1 MVGPRRRGNR
11 KAVDERS
18 ERGRVDFTDTP
29 EEHEFRAELRRWIE
43 GQLPIPPIPE
53 DDEGRIAYLSALQSR
68 MHAAGLSALSFPV
81 EYGGRGLPPEYEAIL
96 LDEMGSVGL
105 PSAWH
110 YGYVA
115 RVILL
120 YGNEEQKRRFLPTA
134 FSGEERWCQGFSE
147 PGAGSDLGALS
158 TRAHLDGDSYLVNG
172 QKVWTT
178 EAKWA
183 DWCLLLVRTDPE
195 APTHRAMS
203 CFIVPIDTPGLVVR
217 PFRQITG
224 AMEFAEL
231 FFDDVRVP
239 ASALVGEAGD
249 GWRIAMSTVSFER
262 GPGDVGFIA
271 DLRRS
276 IGHLTDVV
284 RAAPPAT
291 ADGDAPIRSGNRA
304 GALALARSI
313 VDVEVL
319 RVHVLR
325 SLSRRSAGL
334 ASEVDASVDK
344 LLMVRTEQALGH
356 AVLDL
361 HGAGVL
367 TGEEPEALHDYLWSR
382 AASVYGGS
390 AQIQRTIVATRL
402 LGLPRGA

>member
-1 MVGPRRRGNR
+1 MVSPVGEEIAGPATSAPRRG
-11 KAVDERS
+11 S
-18 ERGRVDFTDTP
+18 VDFRDTP

-43 GQLPIPPIPE
+43 DQRPIPPIPE
-53 DDEGRIAYLSALQSR
+53 DDEGRIAYLSSLQSR

-110 YGYVA
+110 YGYIA

-120 YGNEEQKRRFLPTA
+120 YGNEEQKRRFLPPA

-147 PGAGSDLGALS
+147 PGAGSDLGSLT
-158 TRAHLDGDSYLVNG
+158 TRAHLDGESYVVNG

-195 APTHRAMS
+195 APTQRAMS
-203 CFIVPIDTPGLVVR
+203 CFIVPIDAPGLVVR

-231 FFDDVRVP
+231 FFDDVRLPV
-239 ASALVGEAGD
+239 SARVGEAGE

-262 GPGDVGFIA
+262 GPGDVGYIA
-271 DLRRS
+271 DLRRT
-276 IGHLTDVV
+276 IGRLTDVV
-284 RAAPPAT
+284 RAGGPGGAAAASPRP
-291 ADGDAPIRSGNRA
+291 DGSREM
-304 GALALARSI
+304 ALRLARSV

-325 SLSRRSAGL
+325 SLSRRTAGL
-334 ASEVDASVDK
+334 ATEVDASVDK

-356 AVLDL
+356 AELDL

-390 AQIQRTIVATRL
+390 EQIQRTIVATRL
-402 LGLPRGA
+402 LGLPRGP

>member
-1 MVGPRRRGNR
+1 M
-11 KAVDERS
+11 
-18 ERGRVDFTDTP
+18 DFRDTP

-43 GQLPIPPIPE
+43 DQRPIPPLPE

-96 LDEMGSVGL
+96 LEEMGSVGL

-110 YGYVA
+110 YGYIA

-120 YGNEEQKRRFLPTA
+120 YGNEEQKRRFLPPA

-147 PGAGSDLGALS
+147 PGAGSDLGALT
-158 TRAHLDGDSYLVNG
+158 TRAHLDGESYVVNG

-183 DWCLLLVRTDPE
+183 DWCFLLVRTDPE

-203 CFIVPIDTPGLVVR
+203 CFIVPIDAPGLTVR

-239 ASALVGEAGD
+239 VSARVGEAGE

-262 GPGDVGFIA
+262 GPGDVGYIA
-271 DLRRS
+271 DLRRT
-276 IGHLTDVV
+276 IGRLTEVF
-284 RAAPPAT
+284 RAGHPGGGTETSPAPA
-291 ADGDAPIRSGNRA
+291 GNRER
-304 GALALARSI
+304 ALRLAQSV

-325 SLSRRSAGL
+325 SLSRRTAGL
-334 ASEVDASVDK
+334 ATEVDASVDK

-356 AVLDL
+356 AELDL

-390 AQIQRTIVATRL
+390 EQIQRTIVATRL
-402 LGLPRGA
+402 LGLPRGP

>member
-1 MVGPRRRGNR
+1 
-11 KAVDERS
+11 
-18 ERGRVDFTDTP
+18 VDFTDTP
-29 EEHEFRAELRRWIE
+29 EEHAFRAELRRWIE
-43 GQLPIPPIPE
+43 DQQPIPPIPE

-68 MHAAGLSALSFPV
+68 MHASGLSALSFPV
-81 EYGGRGLPPEYEAIL
+81 EYGGRGLPPEFEAIL
-96 LDEMGSVGL
+96 LDEMGSAGL

-120 YGNEEQKRRFLPTA
+120 YGNEEQKRRYLPTA

-158 TRAHLDGDSYLVNG
+158 TRARLDGDSYVVNG

-195 APTHRAMS
+195 APTQRAMS

-239 ASALVGEAGD
+239 ASAMVGEAGD

-271 DLRRS
+271 DLRRAL
-276 IGHLTDVV
+276 GRLTEAV
-284 RAAPPAT
+284 RTAAAT
-291 ADGDAPIRSGNRA
+291 DGEDAVGSGPREQ
-304 GALALARSI
+304 ALLLAQSM

-334 ASEVDASVDK
+334 ATEVDASVDK

-356 AVLDL
+356 AALDL
-361 HGAGVL
+361 HGAGAL

-390 AQIQRTIVATRL
+390 EQIQRTLVATRL

>member
-1 MVGPRRRGNR
+1 
-11 KAVDERS
+11 
-18 ERGRVDFTDTP
+18 VDFTDTP
-29 EEHEFRAELRRWIE
+29 EEHAFRAELRQWIE
-43 GQLPIPPIPE
+43 GERPIPPLPE

-81 EYGGRGLPPEYEAIL
+81 EYGGRGFPPEFEAIL

-120 YGNEEQKRRFLPTA
+120 YGNEEQKRRFLPPA

-147 PGAGSDLGALS
+147 PGAGSDLGALT
-158 TRAHLDGDSYLVNG
+158 TRAHLDGGSYVVNG

-203 CFIVPIDTPGLVVR
+203 CFIVPIDAPGLTVR

-239 ASALVGEAGD
+239 VSARVGEAGE

-262 GPGDVGFIA
+262 GPGDVGYIA
-271 DLRRS
+271 DLRRT
-276 IGHLTDVV
+276 IGRLTDVV
-284 RAAPPAT
+284 RAGGPGGAPPGEGPDPA
-291 ADGDAPIRSGNRA
+291 GNREM
-304 GALALARSI
+304 ALRLAQSM

-325 SLSRRSAGL
+325 SLSRRTAGL
-334 ASEVDASVDK
+334 ATEVDASVDK

-356 AVLDL
+356 VELDL

-367 TGEEPEALHDYLWSR
+367 TGEEPEALYDYLWSR

-390 AQIQRTIVATRL
+390 EQIQRTIVATRL
-402 LGLPRGA
+402 LGLPRGP

>member
-1 MVGPRRRGNR
+1 
-11 KAVDERS
+11 
-18 ERGRVDFTDTP
+18 
-29 EEHEFRAELRRWIE
+29 
-43 GQLPIPPIPE
+43 
-53 DDEGRIAYLSALQSR
+53 
-68 MHAAGLSALSFPV
+68 V

-96 LDEMGSVGL
+96 LEEMGSVGL

-110 YGYVA
+110 YGYIA

-120 YGNEEQKRRFLPTA
+120 YGNEEQKRRFLPPA

-147 PGAGSDLGALS
+147 PGAGSDLGALT
-158 TRAHLDGDSYLVNG
+158 TRAHLDGDSYVVNG

-183 DWCLLLVRTDPE
+183 DWCFLLARTDPE

-203 CFIVPIDTPGLVVR
+203 CFIVPIDAPGLTVR

-239 ASALVGEAGD
+239 VSARVGEAGE

-262 GPGDVGFIA
+262 GPGDVGYIA
-271 DLRRS
+271 DLRRT
-276 IGHLTDVV
+276 IGRLTDVV
-284 RAAPPAT
+284 RAGDPGGGTEASPAPA
-291 ADGDAPIRSGNRA
+291 GNRER
-304 GALALARSI
+304 ALRLAQSI

-325 SLSRRSAGL
+325 SLSRRTAGL
-334 ASEVDASVDK
+334 ATEVDASVDK

-356 AVLDL
+356 AELDL

-390 AQIQRTIVATRL
+390 EQIQRTIVATRL
-402 LGLPRGA
+402 LGLPRGP

>member
-1 MVGPRRRGNR
+1 M
-11 KAVDERS
+11 
-18 ERGRVDFTDTP
+18 DFRDTP

-43 GQLPIPPIPE
+43 DQRPIPPIPE

-110 YGYVA
+110 YGYIA

-120 YGNEEQKRRFLPTA
+120 YGNEEQKRRFLPPA

-147 PGAGSDLGALS
+147 PGAGSDLGSLT
-158 TRAHLDGDSYLVNG
+158 TRAHRDGESYVVNG

-195 APTHRAMS
+195 APTQRAMS
-203 CFIVPIDTPGLVVR
+203 CFIVPISAPGLTVR

-231 FFDDVRVP
+231 FFDDVRLPV
-239 ASALVGEAGD
+239 SARVGEAGE

-262 GPGDVGFIA
+262 GPGDVGYIA
-271 DLRRS
+271 DLRRA
-276 IGHLTDVV
+276 IGRLTDVV
-284 RAAPPAT
+284 RAGHPGGAAATSPAPA
-291 ADGDAPIRSGNRA
+291 GNREM
-304 GALALARSI
+304 ALRLAPSV

-325 SLSRRSAGL
+325 SLSRRTAGL
-334 ASEVDASVDK
+334 ATEVDASVDK

-356 AVLDL
+356 AELDL

-367 TGEEPEALHDYLWSR
+367 TGEQPEALHDYLWSR

-390 AQIQRTIVATRL
+390 EQIQRTLVATRL
-402 LGLPRGA
+402 LGMPRGS

>member
-1 MVGPRRRGNR
+1 M
-11 KAVDERS
+11 
-18 ERGRVDFTDTP
+18 DFRDTP

-43 GQLPIPPIPE
+43 GQRPIPPIPE

-110 YGYVA
+110 YGYIA

-120 YGNEEQKRRFLPTA
+120 YGNEEQKGRFLPPA

-158 TRAHLDGDSYLVNG
+158 TRAHLDGDNYVVNG
-172 QKVWTT
+172 QKVWTS

-203 CFIVPIDTPGLVVR
+203 CFIVPTDAPGLVVR

-262 GPGDVGFIA
+262 GPGDVGYIA
-271 DLRRS
+271 DLRRT
-276 IGHLTDVV
+276 IGRLTDVV
-284 RAAPPAT
+284 RAARPAG
-291 ADGDAPIRSGNRA
+291 AEGENPVESGNREQ
-304 GALALARSI
+304 ALSLARSV

-325 SLSRRSAGL
+325 SLSRRTAGL
-334 ASEVDASVDK
+334 ATEVDASVDK

-356 AVLDL
+356 TVLDL

>member
-1 MVGPRRRGNR
+1 M
-11 KAVDERS
+11 
-18 ERGRVDFTDTP
+18 DFTDSP
-29 EEHEFRAELRRWIE
+29 AEHEFRTELRRWIE
-43 GQLPIPPIPE
+43 DQQPIPPIPE

-120 YGNEEQKRRFLPTA
+120 YGNEEQKRRFRPPA

-158 TRAHLDGDSYLVNG
+158 TRAHLDGDNYVING

-195 APTHRAMS
+195 APTQRAMS
-203 CFIVPIDTPGLVVR
+203 CFIVPIDAPGLVVR

-276 IGHLTDVV
+276 VGRLTEVV
-284 RAAPPAT
+284 RAAAPAGM
-291 ADGDAPIRSGNRA
+291 DGEAVNGEAVNGSSNRQQ
-304 GALALARSI
+304 ALSLARSV

-325 SLSRRSAGL
+325 SLSRRTAGL
-334 ASEVDASVDK
+334 ATEVDASVDK

-402 LGLPRGA
+402 LGLPRGT

>member
-1 MVGPRRRGNR
+1 M
-11 KAVDERS
+11 
-18 ERGRVDFTDTP
+18 DFADTP
-29 EEHEFRAELRRWIE
+29 EERAFRAELRQWIE
-43 GQLPIPPIPE
+43 GERPIPPLPE

-68 MHAAGLSALSFPV
+68 MHAAGLTALSFPV
-81 EYGGRGLPPEYEAIL
+81 EYGGRGFPPEYEAIL

-120 YGNEEQKRRFLPTA
+120 YGNEEQKRRYLPPA

-147 PGAGSDLGALS
+147 PGAGSDLGALT
-158 TRAHLDGDSYLVNG
+158 TRAHLDGESYVVNG
-172 QKVWTT
+172 QKVWTS

-195 APTHRAMS
+195 APTNRAMS
-203 CFIVPIDTPGLVVR
+203 CFIVPIDAPGLTVR

-239 ASALVGEAGD
+239 VSARVGDEGE

-262 GPGDVGFIA
+262 GPGDVGYIA
-271 DLRRS
+271 DLRRT
-276 IGHLTDVV
+276 IGRLTEVV
-284 RAAPPAT
+284 RAGGPAGATPEERATKEGGPAPA
-291 ADGDAPIRSGNRA
+291 GNREM
-304 GALALARSI
+304 ALRLAQSV

-325 SLSRRSAGL
+325 SLSRRTAGL
-334 ASEVDASVDK
+334 ATEVDASVDK

-356 AVLDL
+356 AELDL

-367 TGEEPEALHDYLWSR
+367 TGEEPEALYDYLWSR

-390 AQIQRTIVATRL
+390 EQIQRTIVATRL
-402 LGLPRGA
+402 LGLPRGP

>member
-1 MVGPRRRGNR
+1 M
-11 KAVDERS
+11 
-18 ERGRVDFTDTP
+18 DFTDTP
-29 EEHEFRAELRRWIE
+29 EEHAFRAELRRWIDS
-43 GQLPIPPIPE
+43 QRPIPPIPD

-81 EYGGRGLPPEYEAIL
+81 EYGGRGFPPEYEAIL

-120 YGNEEQKRRFLPTA
+120 YGNEEQKRRFLPPA

-147 PGAGSDLGALS
+147 PGAGSDLGAL
-158 TRAHLDGDSYLVNG
+158 TTHAHLDGESYVVNG

-195 APTHRAMS
+195 APTHQAMS
-203 CFIVPIDTPGLVVR
+203 CFIVPIDAPGLTVR

-239 ASALVGEAGD
+239 VSARVGEAGE

-262 GPGDVGFIA
+262 GPGDVGYIA
-271 DLRRS
+271 DLRRT
-276 IGHLTDVV
+276 IGRLTDVV
-284 RAAPPAT
+284 RAAGRGGGPEGGPA
-291 ADGDAPIRSGNRA
+291 PA
-304 GALALARSI
+304 GTREMALRLAQSM

-325 SLSRRSAGL
+325 SLSRRTAGL
-334 ASEVDASVDK
+334 ATEVDASVDK

-356 AVLDL
+356 AELDL

-390 AQIQRTIVATRL
+390 EQIQRTIVATRL
-402 LGLPRGA
+402 LGLPRGV

>member
-1 MVGPRRRGNR
+1 
-11 KAVDERS
+11 
-18 ERGRVDFTDTP
+18 VDFRDTP
-29 EEHEFRAELRRWIE
+29 EEHEFRAELRRWIQ
-43 GQLPIPPIPE
+43 GQQPIPPIPD

-68 MHAAGLSALSFPV
+68 MHAAGLTALSFPV
-81 EYGGRGLPPEYEAIL
+81 EYGGRGLPPEFEAIL
-96 LDEMGSVGL
+96 LDEMGSAGL

-115 RVILL
+115 RVIML

-158 TRAHLDGDSYLVNG
+158 TRAHLDGDTYVVNG

-195 APTHRAMS
+195 APTQRAMS
-203 CFIVPIDTPGLVVR
+203 CFIVPIDAPGLVVR

-271 DLRRS
+271 DLRRAV
-276 IGHLTDVV
+276 GRLTDVV
-284 RAAPPAT
+284 RAAAPAN
-291 ADGDAPIRSGNRA
+291 AGDEAPIGSAKRA
-304 GALALARSI
+304 QALALARSV

-334 ASEVDASVDK
+334 ATEVDASVDK

-390 AQIQRTIVATRL
+390 EQIQRTIVATRL
-402 LGLPRGA
+402 LGLPRGP

>member
-1 MVGPRRRGNR
+1 
-11 KAVDERS
+11 
-18 ERGRVDFTDTP
+18 VDFTDTP
-29 EEHEFRAELRRWIE
+29 EEDEFRAELRRWIE
-43 GQLPIPPIPE
+43 DQRPIPPIPE

-110 YGYVA
+110 YGYIA

-120 YGNEEQKRRFLPTA
+120 YGNEEQKRRFLPPA

-147 PGAGSDLGALS
+147 PGAGSDLGALT
-158 TRAHLDGDSYLVNG
+158 TRAHLDGESYVVNG

-195 APTHRAMS
+195 APTHQAMS
-203 CFIVPIDTPGLVVR
+203 CFIVPIDAPGLTVR

-239 ASALVGEAGD
+239 VSARVGEAGE

-262 GPGDVGFIA
+262 GPGDVGYIA
-271 DLRRS
+271 DLRRT
-276 IGHLTDVV
+276 IGRLTDVV
-284 RAAPPAT
+284 RAGHPGGGSEASAAPA
-291 ADGDAPIRSGNRA
+291 GSRERA
-304 GALALARSI
+304 LRLAQSM

-325 SLSRRSAGL
+325 SLSRRTAGL
-334 ASEVDASVDK
+334 ATEVDASVDK

-356 AVLDL
+356 AELDL

-390 AQIQRTIVATRL
+390 EQIQRTIVATRL
-402 LGLPRGA
+402 LGLPRSP

>member
-1 MVGPRRRGNR
+1 
-11 KAVDERS
+11 
-18 ERGRVDFTDTP
+18 VDFRDTP
-29 EEHEFRAELRRWIE
+29 EEHEFRAGLRRWIE
-43 GQLPIPPIPE
+43 EQRPIPPIPE
-53 DDEGRIAYLSALQSR
+53 DDEGRIAYLAALQSR
-68 MHAAGLSALSFPV
+68 MHKAGLSALSFPV

-110 YGYVA
+110 YGYIA

-120 YGNEEQKRRFLPTA
+120 YGNEEQKRRFLPPA

-147 PGAGSDLGALS
+147 PGAGSDLGALT
-158 TRAHLDGDSYLVNG
+158 TRAQRDGDSYVING
-172 QKVWTT
+172 QKVWTS

-183 DWCLLLVRTDPE
+183 DWCILLVRTDPD
-195 APTHRAMS
+195 APTQRAMS
-203 CFIVPIDTPGLVVR
+203 CFIVPTDAPGLVVR
-217 PFRQITG
+217 PFRQMTG
-224 AMEFAEL
+224 DMEFAEL

-239 ASALVGEAGD
+239 VSARVGEAGD

-262 GPGDVGFIA
+262 GPGDVGYIA

-276 IGHLTDVV
+276 LGRLTEVV
-284 RAAPPAT
+284 RT
-291 ADGDAPIRSGNRA
+291 AHRTGSPTAQAGPMDGERREL
-304 GALALARSI
+304 ALRLARSM

-325 SLSRRSAGL
+325 SLSRRLEGSAT
-334 ASEVDASVDK
+334 EVDASVDK

-356 AVLDL
+356 AVLDI
-361 HGAGVL
+361 HGSSVL
-367 TGEEPEALHDYLWSR
+367 LGREPEALHDYLWSR

-390 AQIQRTIVATRL
+390 EQIQRTIVATRL
-402 LGLPRGA
+402 LGLPRER

>member
-1 MVGPRRRGNR
+1 M
-11 KAVDERS
+11 
-18 ERGRVDFTDTP
+18 DFRDTP

-43 GQLPIPPIPE
+43 DQRPIPPIPE
-53 DDEGRIAYLSALQSR
+53 DDEGRIAYLSSLQSR

-110 YGYVA
+110 YGYIA

-120 YGNEEQKRRFLPTA
+120 YGNEEQKRRFLPPA

-147 PGAGSDLGALS
+147 PGAGSDLGSLT
-158 TRAHLDGDSYLVNG
+158 TRAHLDGESYVVNG

-195 APTHRAMS
+195 APTQRAMS
-203 CFIVPIDTPGLVVR
+203 CFIVPIDAPGLVVR

-231 FFDDVRVP
+231 FFDDVRLPV
-239 ASALVGEAGD
+239 SARVGEAGE

-262 GPGDVGFIA
+262 GPGDVGYIA
-271 DLRRS
+271 DLRRT
-276 IGHLTDVV
+276 IGRLTDVV
-284 RAAPPAT
+284 RAGGPGGAAAASPRP
-291 ADGDAPIRSGNRA
+291 DGSREM
-304 GALALARSI
+304 ALRLARSV

-325 SLSRRSAGL
+325 SLSRRTAGL
-334 ASEVDASVDK
+334 ATEVDASVDK

-356 AVLDL
+356 AELDL

-390 AQIQRTIVATRL
+390 EQIQRTIVATRL
-402 LGLPRGA
+402 LGLPRGP

>member
-1 MVGPRRRGNR
+1 
-11 KAVDERS
+11 
-18 ERGRVDFTDTP
+18 VDFRDTP
-29 EEHEFRAELRRWIE
+29 EEHAFRAELRQWIE
-43 GQLPIPPIPE
+43 GERPIPPLPE

-81 EYGGRGLPPEYEAIL
+81 EYGGRGFPPEYEAIL
-96 LDEMGSVGL
+96 LHEMGSVGL

-120 YGNEEQKRRFLPTA
+120 YGNEEQKRRYLPPA

-158 TRAHLDGDSYLVNG
+158 TRAHLDGGSYVVNG

-183 DWCLLLVRTDPE
+183 DWCLVLVRTDPE

-203 CFIVPIDTPGLVVR
+203 CFIVPIDAPGLTVR

-239 ASALVGEAGD
+239 VSARVGEEGE

-262 GPGDVGFIA
+262 GPGDVGYIA
-271 DLRRS
+271 DLQRT
-276 IGHLTDVV
+276 IGRLTDVV
-284 RAAPPAT
+284 RGGGPGGATPEEGPA
-291 ADGDAPIRSGNRA
+291 RA
-304 GALALARSI
+304 GTREMALRLAQSM

-325 SLSRRSAGL
+325 SLSRRTSGL
-334 ASEVDASVDK
+334 ATEVDASVDK

-356 AVLDL
+356 AQLDL
-361 HGAGVL
+361 YGAGVL
-367 TGEEPEALHDYLWSR
+367 TGEEPEALYDYLWSR

-390 AQIQRTIVATRL
+390 EQIQRTIVATRL
-402 LGLPRGA
+402 LGLPRGP

>member
-1 MVGPRRRGNR
+1 
-11 KAVDERS
+11 
-18 ERGRVDFTDTP
+18 VDFRDTP

-43 GQLPIPPIPE
+43 GQRPIPPIPE

-110 YGYVA
+110 YGYIA

-120 YGNEEQKRRFLPTA
+120 YGNEEQKGRFLPPA

-158 TRAHLDGDSYLVNG
+158 TRAHLDGDNYVVNG
-172 QKVWTT
+172 QKVWTS

-203 CFIVPIDTPGLVVR
+203 CFIVPTDAPGLVVR

-262 GPGDVGFIA
+262 GPGDVGYIA
-271 DLRRS
+271 DLRRT
-276 IGHLTDVV
+276 IGRLTDVV
-284 RAAPPAT
+284 RAARPAG
-291 ADGDAPIRSGNRA
+291 AEGENPVESGNREQ
-304 GALALARSI
+304 ALSLARSV

-325 SLSRRSAGL
+325 SLSRRTAGL
-334 ASEVDASVDK
+334 ATEVDASVDK

-356 AVLDL
+356 TVLDL

>member
-1 MVGPRRRGNR
+1 M
-11 KAVDERS
+11 
-18 ERGRVDFTDTP
+18 DFRDTP

-43 GQLPIPPIPE
+43 DQRPIPPIPE

-110 YGYVA
+110 YGYIA

-120 YGNEEQKRRFLPTA
+120 YGNEEQKRRFLPPA

-147 PGAGSDLGALS
+147 PGAGSDLGSLT
-158 TRAHLDGDSYLVNG
+158 TRAHRDGESYVVNG

-195 APTHRAMS
+195 APTQRAMS
-203 CFIVPIDTPGLVVR
+203 CFIVPIDAPGLTVR

-231 FFDDVRVP
+231 FFDDVRLPV
-239 ASALVGEAGD
+239 SARVGEAGE

-262 GPGDVGFIA
+262 GPGDVGYIA
-271 DLRRS
+271 DLRRA
-276 IGHLTDVV
+276 IGRLTEVV
-284 RAAPPAT
+284 RAGPPRRGRPARRWPGTGRWRSAWRNRWSTWRCSGSMCCAASPGAPPGWPPRWT
-291 ADGDAPIRSGNRA
+291 
-304 GALALARSI
+304 
-313 VDVEVL
+313 
-319 RVHVLR
+319 
-325 SLSRRSAGL
+325 RRST
-334 ASEVDASVDK
+334 SC
-344 LLMVRTEQALGH
+344 
-356 AVLDL
+356 
-361 HGAGVL
+361 
-367 TGEEPEALHDYLWSR
+367 
-382 AASVYGGS
+382 
-390 AQIQRTIVATRL
+390 
-402 LGLPRGA
+402 

>member
-1 MVGPRRRGNR
+1 
-11 KAVDERS
+11 
-18 ERGRVDFTDTP
+18 VDFRETP
-29 EEHEFRAELRRWIE
+29 EESEFRAGLRGWIAA
-43 GQLPIPPIPE
+43 QQPIAPMPD
-53 DDEGRIAYLSALQSR
+53 DDEGRIAYLSDLQSR
-68 MHAAGLSALSFPV
+68 MHAAGLSALTFPE
-81 EYGGRGLPPEYEAIL
+81 EYGGRGLPAEYEAIL
-96 LDEMGSVGL
+96 LEELGSVGL

-110 YGYVA
+110 YGYIA

-120 YGNEEQKRRFLPTA
+120 YGTEEQKRRFLPPA
-134 FSGEERWCQGFSE
+134 FSGQERWCQGFSE
-147 PGAGSDLGALS
+147 PGAGSDLGAVA
-158 TRAHLDGDSYLVNG
+158 TRAHLEGDTYVVNG

-183 DWCLLLVRTDPE
+183 DWCLLLARTDPV
-195 APTHRAMS
+195 APHHAAMS
-203 CFIVPIDTPGLVVR
+203 CFLVPVDTPGLVVR

-224 AMEFAEL
+224 DMEFAEL
-231 FFDDVRVP
+231 FFDDVRIPV
-239 ASALVGEAGD
+239 SARVGSAGE

-276 IGHLTDVV
+276 IGRLTDLV
-284 RAAPPAT
+284 RAGGAR
-291 ADGDAPIRSGNRA
+291 DGA
-304 GALALARSI
+304 GDGAGGSARESALRLAQAM

-325 SLSRRSAGL
+325 SLARRSAGL
-334 ASEVDASVDK
+334 ATELDASVDK

-356 AVLDL
+356 TVLDL
-361 HGAGVL
+361 YGA
-367 TGEEPEALHDYLWSR
+367 EALLGAEPGAWHDYLWSR

-390 AQIQRTIVATRL
+390 EQIQRTLVATRL

>member
-1 MVGPRRRGNR
+1 
-11 KAVDERS
+11 
-18 ERGRVDFTDTP
+18 VDFRDTP
-29 EEHEFRAELRRWIE
+29 EEHAFRSELRQWIE
-43 GQLPIPPIPE
+43 GERPIPPLPE

-81 EYGGRGLPPEYEAIL
+81 EYGGRGFSPEYEAIL

-120 YGNEEQKRRFLPTA
+120 YGNEEQKRRYLPAA

-147 PGAGSDLGALS
+147 PGAGSDLGALT
-158 TRAHLDGDSYLVNG
+158 TRAHLDGASYVVNG

-203 CFIVPIDTPGLVVR
+203 CFIVPIDAPGLTVR

-239 ASALVGEAGD
+239 VSALVGEEGE

-271 DLRRS
+271 DLRRT
-276 IGHLTDVV
+276 IGRLTGVV
-284 RAAPPAT
+284 RAGSPAGVTPEERTTEEGGPAPA
-291 ADGDAPIRSGNRA
+291 GNREM
-304 GALALARSI
+304 ALRLAQSM

-319 RVHVLR
+319 RVHVLC
-325 SLSRRSAGL
+325 SLSRRTAGL
-334 ASEVDASVDK
+334 ATEADASVDK
-344 LLMVRTEQALGH
+344 LLMVRTEQALGRME
-356 AVLDL
+356 LDL

-367 TGEEPEALHDYLWSR
+367 TGEEPEALYDYLWSR

-390 AQIQRTIVATRL
+390 EQIQRTIVATRL
-402 LGLPRGA
+402 LGLPRGP

>member
-1 MVGPRRRGNR
+1 M
-11 KAVDERS
+11 
-18 ERGRVDFTDTP
+18 DFTDTP
-29 EEHEFRAELRRWIE
+29 EEHAFRAELRQWIE
-43 GQLPIPPIPE
+43 GERPIPPIPE
-53 DDEGRIAYLSALQSR
+53 DDEGRIAYLSGLQSL

-81 EYGGRGLPPEYEAIL
+81 EYGGRGFPPEFEAIL

-120 YGNEEQKRRFLPTA
+120 YGNEEQKRRFLPPA

-147 PGAGSDLGALS
+147 PGAGSDLGALT
-158 TRAHLDGDSYLVNG
+158 TRAHLDGGSYVVNG

-183 DWCLLLVRTDPE
+183 DWCFLLARTDPE

-203 CFIVPIDTPGLVVR
+203 CFIVPIDAPGLTVR

-239 ASALVGEAGD
+239 VSARVGEAGE

-262 GPGDVGFIA
+262 GPGDVGYIA
-271 DLRRS
+271 DLRRT
-276 IGHLTDVV
+276 IGRLTEVV
-284 RAAPPAT
+284 RAGGPGGATLEEGPDPA
-291 ADGDAPIRSGNRA
+291 GNREM
-304 GALALARSI
+304 ALRLAQSM

-325 SLSRRSAGL
+325 SLSRRTAGL
-334 ASEVDASVDK
+334 ATEVDASVDK

-356 AVLDL
+356 AELDL

-367 TGEEPEALHDYLWSR
+367 TGEEPEALYDYLWSR

-390 AQIQRTIVATRL
+390 EQIQRTIVATRL
-402 LGLPRGA
+402 LGLPRGP

>member
-1 MVGPRRRGNR
+1 
-11 KAVDERS
+11 
-18 ERGRVDFTDTP
+18 VDFTDTP
-29 EEHEFRAELRRWIE
+29 EEHAFRAELRRWIDS
-43 GQLPIPPIPE
+43 QRPIPPIPE

-81 EYGGRGLPPEYEAIL
+81 EYGGRGFPPEYEAIL

-120 YGNEEQKRRFLPTA
+120 YGNEEQKRRFLPPA

-147 PGAGSDLGALS
+147 PGAGSDLGALT
-158 TRAHLDGDSYLVNG
+158 TRAHLDGESYVVNG

-195 APTHRAMS
+195 APTHQAMS
-203 CFIVPIDTPGLVVR
+203 CFIVPIDAPGLTVR

-239 ASALVGEAGD
+239 VSARVGEAGE

-262 GPGDVGFIA
+262 GPGDVGYIA
-271 DLRRS
+271 DLRRT
-276 IGHLTDVV
+276 IGRLTDVV
-284 RAAPPAT
+284 RAAGRGGGLEGGPAP
-291 ADGDAPIRSGNRA
+291 GGSREM
-304 GALALARSI
+304 ALRLAQSM

-325 SLSRRSAGL
+325 SLSRRTAGL
-334 ASEVDASVDK
+334 ATEVDASVDK

-356 AVLDL
+356 AELDL

-390 AQIQRTIVATRL
+390 EQIQRTIVATRL
-402 LGLPRGA
+402 LGLPRGV

>member
-1 MVGPRRRGNR
+1 
-11 KAVDERS
+11 
-18 ERGRVDFTDTP
+18 VDFRDTP

-43 GQLPIPPIPE
+43 GQRPIPPIPE

-110 YGYVA
+110 YGYIA

-120 YGNEEQKRRFLPTA
+120 YGNEEQKRRFLPPA
-134 FSGEERWCQGFSE
+134 FSGQERWCQGFSE
-147 PGAGSDLGALS
+147 PGAGSDLGALT
-158 TRAHLDGDSYLVNG
+158 TRARLDGESYVVNG

-183 DWCLLLVRTDPE
+183 DWCLLLVRTDPD
-195 APTHRAMS
+195 APTSRAMS
-203 CFIVPIDTPGLVVR
+203 CFIVPIDAPGLTVR

-239 ASALVGEAGD
+239 VSARVGEAGE

-262 GPGDVGFIA
+262 GPGDVGYIA
-271 DLRRS
+271 DLRRT
-276 IGHLTDVV
+276 IGRLTEVV
-284 RAAPPAT
+284 RAGRS
-291 ADGDAPIRSGNRA
+291 GDATQATEATEATEASPAPAENREM
-304 GALALARSI
+304 ALRLARSV

-325 SLSRRSAGL
+325 SLSRRTAGL
-334 ASEVDASVDK
+334 ATEVDASVDK

-356 AVLDL
+356 AELDL
-361 HGAGVL
+361 RGAGVL

-390 AQIQRTIVATRL
+390 EQIQRTLVATRL

>member
-1 MVGPRRRGNR
+1 MVG
-11 KAVDERS
+11 ERT
-18 ERGRVDFTDTP
+18 ERGSVDFRDTP
-29 EEHEFRAELRRWIE
+29 EEHAFRAELRRWIE
-43 GQLPIPPIPE
+43 AERPIPPLPE

-68 MHAAGLSALSFPV
+68 MHAAGLSALSFPL
-81 EYGGRGLPPEYEAIL
+81 EYGGRGFPPEYEAIL

-120 YGNEEQKRRFLPTA
+120 YGNEEQKRRYLPPA

-147 PGAGSDLGALS
+147 PGAGSDLGALT
-158 TRAHLDGDSYLVNG
+158 TRAHLDGGSYVVNG

-203 CFIVPIDTPGLVVR
+203 CFIVPIDAPGLTVT

-239 ASALVGEAGD
+239 VSARVGEEGE

-262 GPGDVGFIA
+262 GPGDVGYIA
-271 DLRRS
+271 DLRRT
-276 IGHLTDVV
+276 IGRLTEVV
-284 RAAPPAT
+284 RAGGHGGATPEEGPAPA
-291 ADGDAPIRSGNRA
+291 GNREM
-304 GALALARSI
+304 ALRLAQSM

-325 SLSRRSAGL
+325 SLSRRTAGL
-334 ASEVDASVDK
+334 ASEADASVDK

-356 AVLDL
+356 MELDL
-361 HGAGVL
+361 YGAGVL
-367 TGEEPEALHDYLWSR
+367 MGEEPEALYDYLWSR

-390 AQIQRTIVATRL
+390 EQIQRTIVATRL
-402 LGLPRGA
+402 LGLPRGP

>member
-1 MVGPRRRGNR
+1 M
-11 KAVDERS
+11 
-18 ERGRVDFTDTP
+18 DFRDTA

-43 GQLPIPPIPE
+43 GQRPIQPIPD
-53 DDEGRIAYLSALQSR
+53 DDEGRIAYLSALQSG

-110 YGYVA
+110 YGYIA

-120 YGNEEQKRRFLPTA
+120 YGNEEQKRRFLPPA

-147 PGAGSDLGALS
+147 PGAGSDLGALT
-158 TRAHLDGDSYLVNG
+158 TRAHLDGDAYVVNG
-172 QKVWTT
+172 QKVWTS

-183 DWCLLLVRTDPE
+183 DWCLLLVRTDPD
-195 APTHRAMS
+195 APNHRAMS
-203 CFIVPIDTPGLVVR
+203 CFIVPTDAPGLVVR
-217 PFRQITG
+217 PFRQMTG

-231 FFDDVRVP
+231 FLDDVRVP
-239 ASALVGEAGD
+239 VSARVGEAGE

-262 GPGDVGFIA
+262 GPGDVGYIA
-271 DLRRS
+271 DLRRA
-276 IGHLTDVV
+276 IGRLTDVV
-284 RAAPPAT
+284 RAARPSGT
-291 ADGDAPIRSGNRA
+291 AG
-304 GALALARSI
+304 GAQTGEGGRELALRLARSM

-325 SLSRRSAGL
+325 SLSRRSEGL
-334 ASEVDASVDK
+334 ATEVDASVDK

-356 AVLDL
+356 AMLDL

-367 TGEEPEALHDYLWSR
+367 MGEEPEALHHYLWSR

-390 AQIQRTIVATRL
+390 EQIQRTVVATRL
-402 LGLPRGA
+402 LGLPREGR

>member
-1 MVGPRRRGNR
+1 VVG
-11 KAVDERS
+11 ERT
-18 ERGRVDFTDTP
+18 ERGSVDFRDTP
-29 EEHEFRAELRRWIE
+29 EEHAFRVELRQWIE
-43 GQLPIPPIPE
+43 GERPIAPLPE

-81 EYGGRGLPPEYEAIL
+81 EYGGRGFPPEYEAIL

-120 YGNEEQKRRFLPTA
+120 YGNEEQKRRYLPPA
-134 FSGEERWCQGFSE
+134 FSGAERWCQGFSE
-147 PGAGSDLGALS
+147 PGAGSDLGALT
-158 TRAHLDGDSYLVNG
+158 TRAHLDAGSYVVNG

-203 CFIVPIDTPGLVVR
+203 CFIVPIDAPGLTVR

-239 ASALVGEAGD
+239 VSARVGEEGE

-262 GPGDVGFIA
+262 GPGDVGYIA
-271 DLRRS
+271 DLRRT
-276 IGHLTDVV
+276 IGRLTEEV
-284 RAAPPAT
+284 RAGGPAVGT
-291 ADGDAPIRSGNRA
+291 PEQGATREGGPASAGNREM
-304 GALALARSI
+304 ALRLAQSM

-325 SLSRRSAGL
+325 SLSRRTAGL
-334 ASEVDASVDK
+334 ATEADASVDK

-356 AVLDL
+356 LELDL

-367 TGEEPEALHDYLWSR
+367 TGEEPEALYDYLWSR

-390 AQIQRTIVATRL
+390 EQIQRTIVATRL
-402 LGLPRGA
+402 LGLPRGP

>member
-1 MVGPRRRGNR
+1 M
-11 KAVDERS
+11 
-18 ERGRVDFTDTP
+18 DFTDTP

-43 GQLPIPPIPE
+43 GQQPIPPIPE

-110 YGYVA
+110 YGYIA

-147 PGAGSDLGALS
+147 PGAGSDLGALT
-158 TRAHLDGDSYLVNG
+158 TRAHLDGDSYVVNG

-203 CFIVPIDTPGLVVR
+203 CFIVPIDAPGLTVR

-239 ASALVGEAGD
+239 VSARVGEAGE

-271 DLRRS
+271 DLRRT
-276 IGHLTDVV
+276 IGRLTDVV
-284 RAAPPAT
+284 RAAPPAATRQRARRPHRRT
-291 ADGDAPIRSGNRA
+291 ARWPSR
-304 GALALARSI
+304 LARSV

-325 SLSRRSAGL
+325 SLSRRTAGL
-334 ASEVDASVDK
+334 ATEVDASVDK

-356 AVLDL
+356 AELDL

-390 AQIQRTIVATRL
+390 EQIQRTIVATRL
-402 LGLPRGA
+402 LGLPRGP

>member
-1 MVGPRRRGNR
+1 
-11 KAVDERS
+11 VDERT

-29 EEHEFRAELRRWIE
+29 EEHEFRAELRHWIE
-43 GQLPIPPIPE
+43 GQRPIPPIPE
-53 DDEGRIAYLSALQSR
+53 DDEGRIVYLSALQSR
-68 MHAAGLSALSFPV
+68 MHAAGLTALSFPV

-96 LDEMGSVGL
+96 LDEMGSAGL

-120 YGNEEQKRRFLPTA
+120 YGNEEQKRRFLPPA

-158 TRAHLDGDSYLVNG
+158 TRARLDGDSYVVNG

-203 CFIVPIDTPGLVVR
+203 CFIVPIDAPGLVVR

-262 GPGDVGFIA
+262 GPGDVGYIA
-271 DLRRS
+271 DLRRT
-276 IGHLTDVV
+276 IGRLTDVV
-284 RAAPPAT
+284 RGAPPARP
-291 ADGDAPIRSGNRA
+291 AGKAPVEPGNRQQ
-304 GALALARSI
+304 ALSLARSV

-334 ASEVDASVDK
+334 ATEVEASVDK

-356 AVLDL
+356 ALLDL

>member
-1 MVGPRRRGNR
+1 
-11 KAVDERS
+11 
-18 ERGRVDFTDTP
+18 VDFRDTP
-29 EEHEFRAELRRWIE
+29 EEHAFRAELRQWIE
-43 GQLPIPPIPE
+43 GERPIPPLPE

-81 EYGGRGLPPEYEAIL
+81 EYGGRGFSPEYEAIL

-120 YGNEEQKRRFLPTA
+120 YGNEEQKRRYLPAA

-147 PGAGSDLGALS
+147 PGAGSDLGALT
-158 TRAHLDGDSYLVNG
+158 TRAHLDGASYVVNG

-203 CFIVPIDTPGLVVR
+203 CFIVPIDAPGLTVR

-231 FFDDVRVP
+231 FFDDVRLPV
-239 ASALVGEAGD
+239 SALVGEEGE

-271 DLRRS
+271 DLRRA
-276 IGHLTDVV
+276 IGRLTDVV
-284 RAAPPAT
+284 RTARPDGAT
-291 ADGDAPIRSGNRA
+291 GEGRAEVANREQ
-304 GALALARSI
+304 ALRLARSM

-334 ASEVDASVDK
+334 ATEVDASVDK

-361 HGAGVL
+361 HGAGAL

-390 AQIQRTIVATRL
+390 EQIQRTIVATRL
-402 LGLPRGA
+402 LGLPRGG